1 MAQLIMAVEIY
12 FPCRPILKP
21 LVATIS
27 AYCLHAPNNRVY
39 WIAAEHYLFL
49 ISATFAN
56 ISIDT

>member
-1 MAQLIMAVEIY
+1 MAVEIY